1 MNGVPVPRDPTRSR
15 ADANTGQ
22 GHSGDGDDP
31 RKAERIRASR
41 PDPILD
47 RMRRHRSPADDELPL
62 AEAIRHHHEL
72 QEHAGHG

>member
-1 MNGVPVPRDPTRSR
+1 VNGVPVPRDPIRSWEE
-15 ADANTGQ
+15 DSTGV

-31 RKAERIRASR
+31 RRAERICASR

-47 RMRRHRSPADDELPL
+47 RIHRHLSPADDALPL